1 MRVSPEFEACD
12 GVWVLLN
19 IVFFLVHHDCVYKD
33 DGAIIKT
40 YGQYLEVVVK
50 ILQLNGSNFVREP
63 KDLASLVFLLR
74 LDMIANILHVSLS
87 ESFDFFIVL
96 RFRRDL

>member
-1 MRVSPEFEACD
+1 M
-12 GVWVLLN
+12 LLN

-40 YGQYLEVVVK
+40 YGQYLEVVIK

-87 ESFDFFIVL
+87 ESLDILIVL